1 MARKKITDLLGLEL
15 TNLQSSI
22 EPEVL
27 NSLDNVSQVSEQ
39 HEKKYAELQSPKL
52 PELQSLEVPELLVLE
67 RQESKTVQQERG
79 NLPPIAKKYTELQ
92 SLRVSDKQ
100 SFGQTE
106 SVDLEVPKYLQLERK
121 EVRLRLDQLDI
132 LTALIRR
139 LNRTRKG
146 KGERLTENT
155 LIRVAI
161 DLLVE
166 NADRLQGTTEDEL
179 LASLGLLSKDK

>member
-1 MARKKITDLLGLEL
+1 M
-15 TNLQSSI
+15 SI
-22 EPEVL
+22 
-27 NSLDNVSQVSEQ
+27 SQASAQ
-39 HEKKYAELQSPKL
+39 HEKKNTELQSPKL
-52 PELQSLEVPELLVLE
+52 PELQSIEVPELLALE
-67 RQESKTVQQERG
+67 RQESKTVQQEQG
-79 NLPPIAKKYTELQ
+79 NLLPIANKNTELQ
-92 SLRVSDKQ
+92 SLIVSDKQ
-100 SFGQTE
+100 GFGQTE

>member
-15 TNLQSSI
+15 TNLQSPI
-22 EPEVL
+22 EPEPISNL
-27 NSLDNVSQVSEQ
+27 NNVSQASAQ
-39 HEKKYAELQSPKL
+39 HESKNTELQSLKL
-52 PELQSLEVPELLVLE
+52 SELQSLEVFRLLALE
-67 RQESKTVQQERG
+67 RQESKTLQEERD
-79 NLPPIAKKYTELQ
+79 LSSIAKKHTELQ
-92 SLRVSDKQ
+92 SLRVSEKQ

-121 EVRLRLDQLDI
+121 EVRLRLDQLDT
-132 LTALIRR
+132 LTGLVRR